1 METQEMEEVLMRK
14 KRMGMLLCMIL
25 MAAALLPVRGKR
37 MTRSRY
43 KNSRHEKGRKQ
54 RGADSKGGIGER
66 DDSSGLEVTLLSG
79 KTVKLSDYRG
89 KRVLLNFWATWCGPC
104 VQEMPAFQRLSEDYP
119 DDVVILAV
127 NCGESKEEVESFVQK
142 NGYTFPIALDEN
154 LEASNLYPATSIPLT
169 LIVDEEGDIVYSS
182 YGASD
187 ADTMYAHYK
196 EELGL

>member
-25 MAAALLPVRGKR
+25 MAAALSACAGKTDDKKQGTKTAGTKKDESKEER
-37 MTRSRY
+37 TAKGES
-43 KNSRHEKGRKQ
+43 EKGMT
-54 RGADSKGGIGER
+54 APDF
-66 DDSSGLEVTLLSG
+66 EVTLLSG

-127 NCGESKEEVESFVQK
+127 NCGESKEEV
-142 NGYTFPIALDEN
+142 PIALDEN